1 MLSDAYDLFWQYQ
14 DTYLVGVRNALTAA
28 ALGLVFAL
36 VVGLLA
42 GIARYSSRGG
52 VGRAVATYVSVVR
65 NTPLLVQVYFI
76 YFGLPALGITLS
88 AFWTGV
94 IALTFNSGA
103 YIAEMVRGGL
113 NAVPAGQTEAA
124 LALGLK
130 HRIVLVKVLLPQAAP
145 TILPAITG
153 QFVQLIKDTSLLYTI
168 AVLEIT
174 KAADDVGNETYQFL
188 PAYMVSCAIYI
199 VICVVLNLLV
209 DIFESRA
216 GFSKHK
222 RALA

>member
-1 MLSDAYDLFWQYQ
+1 MISDAYDIFWQYR
-14 DTYLVGVRNALTAA
+14 DTYLTGMRNALVA
-28 ALGLVFAL
+28 AL
-36 VVGLLA
+36 VGLLLALCVGMVA
-42 GIARYSSRGG
+42 GIVRFSSRGIFS
-52 VGRAVATYVSVVR
+52 RIIAVYVSLVR

-76 YFGLPALGITLS
+76 YFGLPTLGVTLS
-88 AFWTGV
+88 AFSTGV

-113 NAVPAGQTEAA
+113 NAIPRGQIEAA
-124 LALGLK
+124 QSLGLK
-130 HRIVLVKVLLPQAAP
+130 WRILLRYVLLPQAAP

-153 QFVQLIKDTSLLYTI
+153 QFVQLVKDTSLLYTI

-188 PAYMVSCAIYI
+188 PAYLVSCVIYI

-209 DIFESRA
+209 DVYESRA

-222 RALA
+222 RA

>member
-1 MLSDAYDLFWQYQ
+1 MFSEAYDIFWQYR
-14 DTYLVGVRNALTAA
+14 DTYLEGARNALMAA
-28 ALGLVFAL
+28 AIGLCLAL

-42 GIARYSSRGG
+42 G
-52 VGRAVATYVSVVR
+52 VGRYASRNMLGRAIAVYVSLVR

-113 NAVPAGQTEAA
+113 NAIPKGQTEAA
-124 LALGLK
+124 SALGLN
-130 HRIVLVKVLLPQAAP
+130 RVLLLTKVLLPQAAP
-145 TILPAITG
+145 TILPAVTG

-188 PAYMVSCAIYI
+188 PAYLVSCMMYI

-209 DIFESRA
+209 DLYESRA
-216 GFSKHK
+216 GFSRHK
-222 RALA
+222 RA